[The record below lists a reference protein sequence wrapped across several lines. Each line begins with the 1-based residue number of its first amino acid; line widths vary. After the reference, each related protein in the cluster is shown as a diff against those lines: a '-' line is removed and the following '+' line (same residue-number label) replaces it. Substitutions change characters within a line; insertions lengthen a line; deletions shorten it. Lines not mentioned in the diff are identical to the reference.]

1 MVMRLKQYMVG
12 ALLLAA
18 AAGSQAFPDK
28 PIKVIVP
35 FSAGTVTDLLAREL
49 GQALSGVAKQ
59 PVVVENRTGAEGSI
73 GGQAVLSAEP
83 DGHTLMLSSF
93 SISVLDPLLKKNLP
107 YDPVKDFT
115 PVCGVAKIDNI
126 LNMTTALPYKSIGE
140 FLAAA
145 KTQPGKFSF
154 GYSSAATRLA
164 GELFQ
169 QSAGIKLLSVP
180 YRATGAGLT
189 DVGSGQVDLFFID
202 QTSAK
207 PFYQTGKVRPMAV
220 AGSARLKSLPDV
232 PAATEVGIPG
242 YAIEPWFAVYVS
254 AKTPASTVGKLNDL
268 LKQALKA
275 PTMLAMLEKNGLQEF
290 SSCGDDLTKLMHLD
304 IRRMSQV
311 VRDARIE
318 KQ

>member
-1 MVMRLKQYMVG
+1 MTLRQYMVG
-12 ALLLAA
+12 ALLSVAA
-18 AAGSQAFPDK
+18 TASQAFPDK
-28 PIKVIVP
+28 PIRVIVP
-35 FSAGTVTDLLAREL
+35 FNSGTVTDLLAREL

-83 DGHTLMLSSF
+83 DGYTLMLSSF

-115 PVCGVAKIDNI
+115 PVCGIAKIDNI
-126 LNMTTALPYKSIGE
+126 LNMTTALPYRSIAE

-189 DVGSGQVDLFFID
+189 DVGSGQVDMFFID

-207 PFYQTGKVRPMAV
+207 AFYQTGKVRPMAV

-242 YAIEPWFAVYVS
+242 YAIEP
-254 AKTPASTVGKLNDL
+254 
-268 LKQALKA
+268 
-275 PTMLAMLEKNGLQEF
+275 
-290 SSCGDDLTKLMHLD
+290 
-304 IRRMSQV
+304 
-311 VRDARIE
+311 
-318 KQ
+318 